1 MIPRGFSNLN
11 DSVILFRG
19 PRSSVLP
26 GGLCLAR
33 CRGCRAGGSG
43 RGPRGGCPRGAL
55 VPVTSQRRS
64 HRGMSPGCQPAAPA
78 AVRLGPATMAVFITR
93 VLTLLSIVQYVLR
106 AGDRQDA
113 ATQELL
119 RQHEEQEQQ
128 EMTRLMEEV
137 EQSSQERRGLAPEG
151 LLLGAC
157 QHWWFWA
164 SADAL
169 LVLLGLYWLP
179 RQSGADGD
187 SSSQRGSASGAEEQR
202 GEDEDCEGKAEPS
215 DTLAGHKP
223 LQKAGS
229 SVAPAKQA
237 RPNNSLLTGPHPALG
252 QGSAYECPQNNIPQ
266 RLLLAPPRPPLGH
279 IVRQRWAPRGLCR
292 QRAAA
297 PPAAPDGERAA
308 PPPLPREHPNTS
320 RVPAS
325 RAASDPLRWHAAP
338 ARRRRRASINTQ

>member
-1 MIPRGFSNLN
+1 
-11 DSVILFRG
+11 
-19 PRSSVLP
+19 
-26 GGLCLAR
+26 
-33 CRGCRAGGSG
+33 
-43 RGPRGGCPRGAL
+43 
-55 VPVTSQRRS
+55 
-64 HRGMSPGCQPAAPA
+64 MSPSLQRSPPSPLLPPSS
-78 AVRLGPATMAVFITR
+78 LGPSPTRPQPRHILPCCPSPTEPLLSLLLLQTMAVFITR
-93 VLTLLSIVQYVLR
+93 ILTLLSIVQYVLR

-119 RQHEEQEQQ
+119 RQREEQEQQ